1 MFKTAAAWP
10 LLALMMGAFSIG
22 LSEFLP
28 MGLLPEIAFGMN
40 VSIAQAGLLI
50 TGYGVGV
57 MVGAPVISLLLRQ
70 MAWRNALILL
80 MSFFILGNLMA
91 ALAQNYNVFMLA
103 RIITSLNHGAFFGIG
118 SVLAASLVPLHKQGQ
133 AVATMFLGL
142 SIASIL
148 GMPLLTYLGQHFGWH
163 ISFWILTAIGTMTL
177 LMIGKTLPITT
188 EKPHQS
194 VKIKSEILAL
204 FRPMV
209 LLALFTT
216 IFAFGSMFT
225 LYTYLVPMLQTFTQ
239 ASQNLITIM
248 LFLIG
253 IGFFIGTQLGGKFA
267 DYSINKTL
275 IGCVSLLMIIM
286 LLFPWMAKSVVGAGF
301 AILVFGAS
309 AFAMIPPLQMR
320 VMTVAHDAPTLASA
334 VNIGSF
340 NLGNAI
346 GAAVGGLMLSLH
358 LGYVAVCFA
367 GAGLAGLGL
376 LLVLLQI
383 HFSRSVPSKQQFCS

>member
-1 MFKTAAAWP
+1 MSKATIWP

-28 MGLLPEIAFGMN
+28 MGLLPEIALGMN
-40 VSIAQAGLLI
+40 VSIAQAGFLI

-57 MVGAPVISLLLRQ
+57 MVGAPVMSLLLRQ

-148 GMPLLTYLGQHFGWH
+148 GMPLFTYVGQHFGWH
-163 ISFWILTAIGTMTL
+163 ISFWVLTAIGTITL
-177 LMIGKTLPITT
+177 LMIRKTVPITT
-188 EKPHQS
+188 EKPHPS
-194 VKIKSEILAL
+194 VKIKHEIRVL

-225 LYTYLVPMLQTFTQ
+225 LYTYLVPILQTLTQ
-239 ASQNLITIM
+239 ASHNLITMM

-253 IGFFIGTQLGGKFA
+253 VGFFIGTQLGGKFA
-267 DYSINKTL
+267 DYSIDKTL
-275 IGCVSLLMIIM
+275 IGCVSVLMIMM

-301 AILVFGAS
+301 AIVIFGAS
-309 AFAMIPPLQMR
+309 AFAMIAPLQMR

-334 VNIGSF
+334 VNIGAF

-346 GAAVGGLMLSLH
+346 GAAVGGLVLSFNLS
-358 LGYVAVCFA
+358 YTAVCFA
-367 GAGLAGLGL
+367 GAGLAALGF
-376 LLVLLQI
+376 VMILLQI
-383 HFSRSVPSKQQFCS
+383 QRNKSTTQTKQSCSA

>member
-1 MFKTAAAWP
+1 MFKTASAWP

-28 MGLLPEIAFGMN
+28 MGLLPEIALGMN

-91 ALAQNYNVFMLA
+91 ALAQSYNVFMLA

-148 GMPLLTYLGQHFGWH
+148 GMPLLTYVGQHFGWH

-188 EKPHQS
+188 EKPQLS

-209 LLALFTT
+209 LLALLTT

-358 LGYVAVCFA
+358 LGYVAVCFT

-383 HFSRSVPSKQQFCS
+383 HFSRSIPSKQQFCS

>member
-28 MGLLPEIAFGMN
+28 MGLLPEIALGMN

-148 GMPLLTYLGQHFGWH
+148 GMPLLTYVGQHFGWH

-188 EKPHQS
+188 EKPYQS

-253 IGFFIGTQLGGKFA
+253 IGFCIGTQLGGKFA

>member
-1 MFKTAAAWP
+1 MFKTEAAWP

-28 MGLLPEIAFGMN
+28 MGLLPEIALGMN

-148 GMPLLTYLGQHFGWH
+148 GMPLLTYVGQHFGWH

-209 LLALFTT
+209 LLALLTT